1 MSLED
6 PFFVVKDEVF
16 KALNKT
22 RGLYLRWRELSDSSG
37 SAEVEWTTTELRNSL
52 RSIEWD
58 LEDLEDTISIVE
70 KNPNKF
76 RIDNRELLSRRHFID
91 NTRDEV
97 RQMKEKMSLN
107 RNRDRDITAHQPLL
121 DEHNHNE
128 INHQNNQNGNS
139 NYINNY
145 NNSLNSNSHHNNHN
159 QLQQQQQQHHNHN
172 HHHHGISDKTYL
184 VECTNGGI
192 GSGGLLQQN
201 SLISSAGSGVA
212 NTIAGTM
219 AAATQRHSGT
229 KYSKLENTVDSPG
242 HYASLDSPG
251 HRYVGETVSVQ
262 QRMMQGQ
269 DEQLDMISDSIGTL
283 KTVSRQIGVELDEQA
298 VMLDDFGNEF
308 DTTESKLDTTMKKVA
323 KVLHMNNDKRQWAA
337 IFILSALLLIVIIL
351 FIIL

>member
-1 MSLED
+1 L
-6 PFFVVKDEVF
+6 PFFCSEVF

-22 RGLYLRWRELSDSSG
+22 RGLYLRWRELG
-37 SAEVEWTTTELRNSL
+37 ENGGAEVEWTTTELRNSL

-58 LEDLEDTISIVE
+58 LEDLEDTINILFANKS
-70 KNPNKF
+70 NPTKF
-76 RIDNRELLSRRHFID
+76 RIDNRELSSRRHFID

-97 RQMKEKMSLN
+97 KQMKDKMSLN

-121 DEHNHNE
+121 ENE
-128 INHQNNQNGNS
+128 R
-139 NYINNY
+139 
-145 NNSLNSNSHHNNHN
+145 
-159 QLQQQQQQHHNHN
+159 NHN
-172 HHHHGISDKTYL
+172 HSHNQSNEYHHHSHNDRTYL
-184 VECTNGGI
+184 VDCPNTT
-192 GSGGLLQQN
+192 SQTTQ
-201 SLISSAGSGVA
+201 SVA

-219 AAATQRHSGT
+219 STAAAAAAAATRHSGT
-229 KYSKLENTVDSPG
+229 KYSKLENAMDIDSPSHYGGG
-242 HYASLDSPG
+242 HGSNSLDSPG

-262 QRMMQGQ
+262 QRMIQGQ

-337 IFILSALLLIVIIL
+337 ILILSVLLLFVIIL

>member
-22 RGLYLRWRELSDSSG
+22 RGLYLRWRELGESG
-37 SAEVEWTTTELRNSL
+37 GTEAEWTTTELRNSL

-70 KNPNKF
+70 KNPSKF
-76 RIDNRELLSRRHFID
+76 RIDNRELSSRRHFID

-97 RQMKEKMSLN
+97 KQMKDKMSLN
-107 RNRDRDITAHQPLL
+107 RSRDRDITAHQPLL
-121 DEHNHNE
+121 DNDRHSPNHNH
-128 INHQNNQNGNS
+128 
-139 NYINNY
+139 
-145 NNSLNSNSHHNNHN
+145 SLTIPHSNSNSNEYHQHPHN
-159 QLQQQQQQHHNHN
+159 
-172 HHHHGISDKTYL
+172 DRTYL
-184 VECTNGGI
+184 VECPNG
-192 GSGGLLQQN
+192 N
-201 SLISSAGSGVA
+201 SLINSGSQAVA

-219 AAATQRHSGT
+219 SAAAAAASRHSGT
-229 KYSKLENTVDSPG
+229 KYSKLEN
-242 HYASLDSPG
+242 ALDSPSHYG
-251 HRYVGETVSVQ
+251 QTHHGGGMDSPSHRYVGETVSIQ
-262 QRMMQGQ
+262 QRMIQGQ

-337 IFILSALLLIVIIL
+337 ILILSGLLLFVIIL

>member
-22 RGLYLRWRELSDSSG
+22 RGLYLRWRELDDSSFV
-37 SAEVEWTTTELRNSL
+37 EVEWTTTELRNSL

-76 RIDNRELLSRRHFID
+76 RIDNRELSSRRHFID
-91 NTRDEV
+91 ATRDEV
-97 RQMKEKMSLN
+97 KSMKEKMSLN
-107 RNRDRDITAHQPLL
+107 RNRDRDITARQPLL
-121 DEHNHNE
+121 DEQQNE
-128 INHQNNQNGNS
+128 KNITLTNNNSTATSVVGGVLGNS
-139 NYINNY
+139 
-145 NNSLNSNSHHNNHN
+145 
-159 QLQQQQQQHHNHN
+159 
-172 HHHHGISDKTYL
+172 
-184 VECTNGGI
+184 V
-192 GSGGLLQQN
+192 SGN
-201 SLISSAGSGVA
+201 IAS
-212 NTIAGTM
+212 TIAGTM
-219 AAATQRHSGT
+219 ASRHSGT
-229 KYSKLENTVDSPG
+229 KYSKLENTLDSPG
-242 HYASLDSPG
+242 HYATLDSPG
-251 HRYVGETVSVQ
+251 HKFVGETVSIQ

-308 DTTESKLDTTMKKVA
+308 DTTESKLDSTMKKVA

-337 IFILSALLLIVIIL
+337 IIFLSSLLIIVILL

>member
-22 RGLYLRWRELSDSSG
+22 RGLYLRWRELG
-37 SAEVEWTTTELRNSL
+37 ENGGAEVEWTTTELRNSL

-70 KNPNKF
+70 KNPTKF
-76 RIDNRELLSRRHFID
+76 RIDNRELSSRRHFID

-97 RQMKEKMSLN
+97 KQMKDKMSLN

-121 DEHNHNE
+121 ENESRNH
-128 INHQNNQNGNS
+128 
-139 NYINNY
+139 
-145 NNSLNSNSHHNNHN
+145 SLNHSLNHSQASEYHTHN
-159 QLQQQQQQHHNHN
+159 
-172 HHHHGISDKTYL
+172 DRTYL
-184 VECTNGGI
+184 VDCPNPQ
-192 GSGGLLQQN
+192 S
-201 SLISSAGSGVA
+201 VA

-219 AAATQRHSGT
+219 SAAAAAAAAARHSGT
-229 KYSKLENTVDSPG
+229 KYSKLENALDIDSPG
-242 HYASLDSPG
+242 HYGGSLDSPG
-251 HRYVGETVSVQ
+251 HRYVGETVSIQ
-262 QRMMQGQ
+262 QRMIQGQ

-337 IFILSALLLIVIIL
+337 ILILCVLLLLVIIL

>member
-22 RGLYLRWRELSDSSG
+22 RGLFLRWRELGENGG
-37 SAEVEWTTTELRNSL
+37 SEVEWTTTELRNSL

-70 KNPNKF
+70 KNPTKF
-76 RIDNRELLSRRHFID
+76 RIDNRELSSRRNFID

-97 RQMKEKMSLN
+97 KQMKDKMSLN

-121 DEHNHNE
+121 ENERNHN
-128 INHQNNQNGNS
+128 
-139 NYINNY
+139 
-145 NNSLNSNSHHNNHN
+145 HNNHN
-159 QLQQQQQQHHNHN
+159 NSSNNEYHTHN
-172 HHHHGISDKTYL
+172 DRTYL
-184 VECTNGGI
+184 VDCPNTQ
-192 GSGGLLQQN
+192 S
-201 SLISSAGSGVA
+201 VA

-219 AAATQRHSGT
+219 STAAAAAAAATRHSGT
-229 KYSKLENTVDSPG
+229 KYSKLENNLDLDSPS
-242 HYASLDSPG
+242 HYGNSLDSPG
-251 HRYVGETVSVQ
+251 HRYVGETVSIQ
-262 QRMMQGQ
+262 QRMIQGQ

-308 DTTESKLDTTMKKVA
+308 DTTESKLDNTMKKVA

-337 IFILSALLLIVIIL
+337 ILILSVLLLFVIIL

>member
-22 RGLYLRWRELSDSSG
+22 RGLYLRWRELG
-37 SAEVEWTTTELRNSL
+37 ENGGAEVEWTTTELRNSL

-70 KNPNKF
+70 KNPTKF
-76 RIDNRELLSRRHFID
+76 RIDNRELSSRRHFID

-97 RQMKEKMSLN
+97 KQMKDKMSLN

-121 DEHNHNE
+121 ENE
-128 INHQNNQNGNS
+128 RNP
-139 NYINNY
+139 
-145 NNSLNSNSHHNNHN
+145 SLN
-159 QLQQQQQQHHNHN
+159 HNHN
-172 HHHHGISDKTYL
+172 HNQSNDYHSHNDRTYL
-184 VECTNGGI
+184 VDCPNTQ
-192 GSGGLLQQN
+192 S
-201 SLISSAGSGVA
+201 VA

-219 AAATQRHSGT
+219 SAATAAAAAATRHSGT
-229 KYSKLENTVDSPG
+229 KYSKLENALDIDSPS
-242 HYASLDSPG
+242 HYGGNLDSPG
-251 HRYVGETVSVQ
+251 HRYVGETVSIQ
-262 QRMMQGQ
+262 QRMIQGQ

-337 IFILSALLLIVIIL
+337 ILILCVLLLFVIIL

>member
-22 RGLYLRWRELSDSSG
+22 RGLYLRWRELG
-37 SAEVEWTTTELRNSL
+37 ENGGAEVEWTTTELRNSL

-70 KNPNKF
+70 KNPTKF
-76 RIDNRELLSRRHFID
+76 RIDNRELSSRRHFID

-97 RQMKEKMSLN
+97 KQMKDKMSLN

-121 DEHNHNE
+121 ENERSHNLNHNHN
-128 INHQNNQNGNS
+128 QS
-139 NYINNY
+139 NEYH
-145 NNSLNSNSHHNNHN
+145 SSHN
-159 QLQQQQQQHHNHN
+159 
-172 HHHHGISDKTYL
+172 DRTYL
-184 VECTNGGI
+184 VDCP
-192 GSGGLLQQN
+192 N
-201 SLISSAGSGVA
+201 SQSQSVA

-219 AAATQRHSGT
+219 SAAAAAAAATRHSGT
-229 KYSKLENTVDSPG
+229 KYSKLENALDIDSPS
-242 HYASLDSPG
+242 HYGGGLGNSLDSPG

-262 QRMMQGQ
+262 QRMIQGQ

-337 IFILSALLLIVIIL
+337 ILILTVLLLFVIIL

>member
-22 RGLYLRWRELSDSSG
+22 RGLYLRWRELG
-37 SAEVEWTTTELRNSL
+37 ENGGTEAEWTTTELRNSL

-70 KNPNKF
+70 KNPSKF
-76 RIDNRELLSRRHFID
+76 RIDNRELSSRRHFID

-97 RQMKEKMSLN
+97 KQMKDKMSLN
-107 RNRDRDITAHQPLL
+107 RSRDRDITAHQPLL
-121 DEHNHNE
+121 DNDRQSPNHNHS
-128 INHQNNQNGNS
+128 IA
-139 NYINNY
+139 IP
-145 NNSLNSNSHHNNHN
+145 NSNSNSNEYHQHPHN
-159 QLQQQQQQHHNHN
+159 
-172 HHHHGISDKTYL
+172 DRTYL
-184 VECTNGGI
+184 VECPNG
-192 GSGGLLQQN
+192 N
-201 SLISSAGSGVA
+201 SLINSGSQVA

-219 AAATQRHSGT
+219 SAAAAAASRHSGT
-229 KYSKLENTVDSPG
+229 KYSKLEN
-242 HYASLDSPG
+242 ALDSPSHYG
-251 HRYVGETVSVQ
+251 QTHHGGMDSPSHRYVGETVSIQ
-262 QRMMQGQ
+262 QRMIQGQ

-337 IFILSALLLIVIIL
+337 ILILSGLLLFVLIL